1 MVQAGLSQQVE
12 EGDYDGLVEVMGNLL
27 AVKERQNTT
36 DTMFEPLQQTI
47 ALLKE
52 YEQELPDVVYKQL
65 EVRSDVQSSP
75 IIFKPRLFSLFLPTE
90 TEQFFFLFLCF
101 FKSLF
106 HALPPGNP
114 SSVNPALL
122 AFLPSLYLSLHLPVC
137 LQELPDKWDN
147 VKKQAV
153 LVKQQVAP
161 LQAVEVS
168 GLRRKCAAF
177 DVEQHTFREH
187 FRKSKL
193 FR

>member
-1 MVQAGLSQQVE
+1 MHFLMAIHHLS
-12 EGDYDGLVEVMGNLL
+12 
-27 AVKERQNTT
+27 
-36 DTMFEPLQQTI
+36 I
-47 ALLKE
+47 
-52 YEQELPDVVYKQL
+52 LP
-65 EVRSDVQSSP
+65 SS
-75 IIFKPRLFSLFLPTE
+75 LFS
-90 TEQFFFLFLCF
+90 
-101 FKSLF
+101 
-106 HALPPGNP
+106 
-114 SSVNPALL
+114 
-122 AFLPSLYLSLHLPVC
+122 PSLYLSLHLSVC

>member
-12 EGDYDGLVEVMGNLL
+12 EGDYDDLVEVMGNLL

-122 AFLPSLYLSLHLPVC
+122 AFLPLSVSISASVC
-137 LQELPDKWDN
+137 LSAGAARQVGQCEKAGS
-147 VKKQAV
+147 VGQAAGGTTAGCRGV
-153 LVKQQVAP
+153 R
-161 LQAVEVS
+161 S
-168 GLRRKCAAF
+168 S
-177 DVEQHTFREH
+177 
-187 FRKSKL
+187 SKVCC
-193 FR
+193 F